1 MSAGL
6 RTRAAAGVVER
17 LFPAPGGKWSVGGEI
32 ARGVTIFAA
41 MSYIVFV
48 QSAVLSQAGMEFQA
62 VMLATCLAAAAAT
75 FLMG

>member
-1 MSAGL
+1 M
-6 RTRAAAGVVER
+6 
-17 LFPAPGGKWSVGGEI
+17 GGEI